1 MRTLHE
7 IYLEEQK
14 LYEEKQDRLKAQE
27 QAEKEWWEAIMRV
40 QDEKAFVLEVMKC
53 EGAATSRK
61 IVG

>member
-40 QDEKAFVLEVMKC
+40 QDEKAFVLEVMKW

>member
-27 QAEKEWWEAIMRV
+27 QAEKEWWEAIMR
-40 QDEKAFVLEVMKC
+40 A
-53 EGAATSRK
+53 
-61 IVG
+61 

>member
-27 QAEKEWWEAIMRV
+27 QAEKEWWGSHHAR
-40 QDEKAFVLEVMKC
+40 
-53 EGAATSRK
+53 TR
-61 IVG
+61 